1 MHKAIVAVGL
11 GLLTL
16 QGCATKNYGTQS
28 PLTDFERQT
37 LTCREI
43 EIEQAKVQGFRAKIE
58 GQSVRLDAR
67 DFVPWNFGIGNH
79 IAYSEAVDS
88 ANQRAQQLE
97 AAAIEKGCTTAKP
110 DPLPEPV
117 KYGASK
123 N

>member
-1 MHKAIVAVGL
+1 MKWLALPLSMVVIS
-11 GLLTL
+11 
-16 QGCATKNYGTQS
+16 GCATKNFGTQA

-43 EIEQAKVQGFRAKIE
+43 QLEQAKVQGFRAKIE

-88 ANQRAQQLE
+88 ADQRAQQLE
-97 AAAIEKGCTTAKP
+97 AVAIEKGCTTAKP
-110 DPLPEPV
+110 EPLPEPV
-117 KYGASK
+117 KYGGQS
-123 N
+123 